1 MKSLFLSALL
11 LLSISFLSFGQIEIE
26 TERENEGT
34 VTFYAINRTL
44 IPYTVL
50 INFSQLQ
57 NMTTPGG
64 GNVTALASPG
74 RSRVATLKPTL
85 AGQGTNYRYSYSYVK
100 GNLFAKSKAKPLYL
114 IPVEAGQEVIAAQ
127 MNPIATQLDKSDQEG
142 SYVGVSFSFPSATA
156 IVAPRKGVVSSMK
169 MDYVGDK
176 ENLSFNREENF
187 IELYHEDGTF
197 TKISVLKANSA
208 QVKEGDLVFP
218 GDIIAQSGGENYTSG
233 PHVRMIN
240 LRPIKIEV
248 DKLSMQ
254 AFPVTFVGEKGEISF
269 NQPEKFTVAHPEEV
283 VKAEM
288 SKRELKAFQEGK

>member
-1 MKSLFLSALL
+1 MKSLFLLAFLL
-11 LLSISFLSFGQIEIE
+11 LTFNFDSFGQIEVE
-26 TERENEGT
+26 TELDNEGV
-34 VTFYAINRTL
+34 VTFYAINRTS
-44 IPYTVL
+44 IPHTLL

-100 GNLFAKSKAKPLYL
+100 GNLFAKAKVKPLYL

-127 MNPIATQLDKSDQEG
+127 MNPLATQLDQKEQQG
-142 SYVGVSFSFPSATA
+142 RYVGVSFSFPKATA

-176 ENLSFNREENF
+176 ENLSFDREENF

-208 QVKEGDLVFP
+208 QVKEGDVVFP
-218 GDIIAQSGGENYTSG
+218 GDIIAQSGGENYSSG

-240 LRPIKIEV
+240 LRPIKKEA
-248 DKLSMQ
+248 DKLSME